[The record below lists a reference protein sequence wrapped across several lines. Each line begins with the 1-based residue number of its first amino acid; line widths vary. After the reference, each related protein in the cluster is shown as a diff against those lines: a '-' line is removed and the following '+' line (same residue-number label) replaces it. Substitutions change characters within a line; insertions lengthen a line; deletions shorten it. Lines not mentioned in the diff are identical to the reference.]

1 MSETI
6 IGNSSATQD
15 LLALMAA
22 IAPTEASVLITG
34 ESGAGKE
41 LVAQGI
47 HDKSNRSTQPFI
59 AVNCGAIPAQL
70 LEGELFGHKKGSF
83 TGAISDHIGRVQ
95 SADTGTLFLDEIG
108 DMPMAMQVKL
118 LRVLQEKVVVPVG
131 SNKPIKVDIRV
142 VAATHR
148 NLEEEIKEGRFR
160 ADLYYRINVVPL
172 CVAPLQ
178 ERREEVPALVE
189 HFAKSFATQ
198 KNSVV
203 TLDSKFL
210 MVMQAYDWPGNVR
223 ELSNMMHRL
232 SVLHPGQRLSIRDV
246 SPTMLP
252 VGMTE
257 LASDIVGDS
266 AVSEQ
271 PSLQDIMF
279 HDDTVKTQTP
289 DIDRAGPVAT
299 SAATEVSEEDREF
312 EAIIM
317 RAQGFDD
324 FRQQGQSLK
333 GILSDVEQD
342 IIQRALTETD
352 GNVSRCAKLLRMQRT
367 TLIER
372 IKKYDLKVVAA

>member
-1 MSETI
+1 VSETI
-6 IGNSSATQD
+6 IGNSAATQD
-15 LLALMAA
+15 LLTLIGA

-47 HDKSNRSTQPFI
+47 HDKSLRSARPFV
-59 AVNCGAIPAQL
+59 AVNCGAIPAEL
-70 LEGELFGHKKGSF
+70 LESELFGHKKGSF
-83 TGAISDHIGRVQ
+83 TGAISDHVGRVQ
-95 SADTGTLFLDEIG
+95 SAQAGTLFLDEIG

-131 SNKPIKVDIRV
+131 SNKPIHVDIRV

-148 NLEEEIKEGRFR
+148 NLEEEIKAGRFR
-160 ADLYYRINVVPL
+160 ADLYYRINVVPV
-172 CVAPLQ
+172 CVAPLR

-189 HFAKSFATQ
+189 HFAKIFAAD
-198 KNSVV
+198 KNT
-203 TLDSKFL
+203 TLVLDGKFL
-210 MVMQAYDWPGNVR
+210 RVMKAYDWPGNVR

-232 SVLHPGQRLSIRDV
+232 SVLHPGQRLSVQDV

-252 VGMTE
+252 VGMSE
-257 LASDIVGDS
+257 LACGVGDS
-266 AVSEQ
+266 EQ
-271 PSLQDIMF
+271 SSLLDMMFDDELPVAQSGDI
-279 HDDTVKTQTP
+279 Q
-289 DIDRAGPVAT
+289 RAGP
-299 SAATEVSEEDREF
+299 AASGPQEHLSEEDREF
-312 EAIIM
+312 ESIIM

-342 IIQRALTETD
+342 IIQRALSETD

>member
-1 MSETI
+1 VSETI
-6 IGNSSATQD
+6 IGNSAATQD
-15 LLALMAA
+15 LLTLIGA

-47 HDKSNRSTQPFI
+47 HDKSLRSAHPFV
-59 AVNCGAIPAQL
+59 AVNCGAIPAEL
-70 LEGELFGHKKGSF
+70 LESELFGHKKGSF
-83 TGAISDHIGRVQ
+83 TGAISDHVGRVQ
-95 SADTGTLFLDEIG
+95 SAHAGTLFLDEIG

-131 SNKPIKVDIRV
+131 SNKPIHVDIRV

-148 NLEEEIKEGRFR
+148 NLEEEIKAGRFR
-160 ADLYYRINVVPL
+160 ADLYYRINVVPV
-172 CVAPLQ
+172 CVAPLR

-189 HFAKSFATQ
+189 HFAKIFAAD
-198 KNSVV
+198 KNT
-203 TLDSKFL
+203 TLALDGKFL
-210 MVMQAYDWPGNVR
+210 RVMKAYDWPGNVR

-232 SVLHPGQRLSIRDV
+232 SVLHPGQRLSVQDV

-252 VGMTE
+252 VGMSE
-257 LASDIVGDS
+257 LACGVGDS
-266 AVSEQ
+266 EQ
-271 PSLQDIMF
+271 SSLLDMMFDDEPPVAQSADI
-279 HDDTVKTQTP
+279 Q
-289 DIDRAGPVAT
+289 RAGP
-299 SAATEVSEEDREF
+299 AASGPQEHLSEEDRDF
-312 EAIIM
+312 ESIIM

-342 IIQRALTETD
+342 IIQRALSETD

>member
-6 IGNSSATQD
+6 IGNSAATQD
-15 LLALMAA
+15 LLTLIGA

-47 HDKSNRSTQPFI
+47 HDKSLRSAHPFV
-59 AVNCGAIPAQL
+59 AVNCGAIPAEL
-70 LEGELFGHKKGSF
+70 LESELFGHKKGSF
-83 TGAISDHIGRVQ
+83 TGAISDHVGRVQ
-95 SADTGTLFLDEIG
+95 SAHAGTLFLDEIG

-131 SNKPIKVDIRV
+131 SNKPIHVDIRV

-148 NLEEEIKEGRFR
+148 NLEEEIKAGRFR
-160 ADLYYRINVVPL
+160 ADLYYRINVVPV
-172 CVAPLQ
+172 CVAPLR

-189 HFAKSFATQ
+189 HFAKIFAAD
-198 KNSVV
+198 KNTIL
-203 TLDSKFL
+203 TLDGKFL
-210 MVMQAYDWPGNVR
+210 RVMKAYDWPGNVR

-232 SVLHPGQRLSIRDV
+232 SVLHPGQRLSVQDV

-252 VGMTE
+252 VGMSE
-257 LASDIVGDS
+257 LACGVGDS
-266 AVSEQ
+266 EQ
-271 PSLQDIMF
+271 SSLLDMMFDDEPPVAQSADI
-279 HDDTVKTQTP
+279 Q
-289 DIDRAGPVAT
+289 RAGP
-299 SAATEVSEEDREF
+299 AASGPQEHLSEEDREF
-312 EAIIM
+312 ESIIM

-342 IIQRALTETD
+342 IIQRALSETD

>member
-6 IGNSSATQD
+6 IGNSAATQD
-15 LLALMAA
+15 LLTLIGA

-47 HDKSNRSTQPFI
+47 HDKSLRSAHPFV
-59 AVNCGAIPAQL
+59 AVNCGAIPAEL
-70 LEGELFGHKKGSF
+70 LESELFGHKKGSF
-83 TGAISDHIGRVQ
+83 TGAISDHVGRVQ
-95 SADTGTLFLDEIG
+95 SAHAGTLFLDEIG

-131 SNKPIKVDIRV
+131 SNKPIHVDIRV

-148 NLEEEIKEGRFR
+148 NLEEEIKAGRFR
-160 ADLYYRINVVPL
+160 ADLYYRINVVPV
-172 CVAPLQ
+172 CVAPLR

-189 HFAKSFATQ
+189 HFAKIFAAD
-198 KNSVV
+198 KNT
-203 TLDSKFL
+203 TLALDGKFL
-210 MVMQAYDWPGNVR
+210 RVMKAYDWPGNVR

-232 SVLHPGQRLSIRDV
+232 SVLHPGQRLSVQDV

-252 VGMTE
+252 VGMSE
-257 LASDIVGDS
+257 LACGVGDS
-266 AVSEQ
+266 EQ
-271 PSLQDIMF
+271 SSLLDMMFDDEPPVAQSADI
-279 HDDTVKTQTP
+279 Q
-289 DIDRAGPVAT
+289 RAGP
-299 SAATEVSEEDREF
+299 AASGPQEHLSEEDRDF
-312 EAIIM
+312 ESIIM

-342 IIQRALTETD
+342 IIQRALSETD

>member
-1 MSETI
+1 VSETI
-6 IGNSSATQD
+6 IGNSAATQD
-15 LLALMAA
+15 LLTLIGA

-47 HDKSNRSTQPFI
+47 HDKSLRSAHPFV
-59 AVNCGAIPAQL
+59 AVNCGAIPAEL
-70 LEGELFGHKKGSF
+70 LESELFGHKKGSF
-83 TGAISDHIGRVQ
+83 TGAISDHVGRVQ
-95 SADTGTLFLDEIG
+95 SAHAGTLFLDEIG

-131 SNKPIKVDIRV
+131 SNKPIHVDIRV

-148 NLEEEIKEGRFR
+148 NLEEEIKAGRFR
-160 ADLYYRINVVPL
+160 ADLYYRINVVPV
-172 CVAPLQ
+172 CVAPLR
-178 ERREEVPALVE
+178 ERREEVPALVA
-189 HFAKSFATQ
+189 HFAKIFAADKSTTL
-198 KNSVV
+198 
-203 TLDSKFL
+203 TLDGKFL
-210 MVMQAYDWPGNVR
+210 RVMKTYDWPGNVR
-223 ELSNMMHRL
+223 ELSNMIHRL
-232 SVLHPGQRLSIRDV
+232 SVLHPGQRLSVQDV

-252 VGMTE
+252 VGMSE
-257 LASDIVGDS
+257 LACGVGDS
-266 AVSEQ
+266 EQ
-271 PSLQDIMF
+271 SSLLDMMFDDEPPVAQSADI
-279 HDDTVKTQTP
+279 Q
-289 DIDRAGPVAT
+289 RAGP
-299 SAATEVSEEDREF
+299 AASGPQEHLSEEDREF
-312 EAIIM
+312 ESIIM

-342 IIQRALTETD
+342 IIQRALSETD

>member
-6 IGNSSATQD
+6 IGNSAATQD
-15 LLALMAA
+15 LLTLIGA

-47 HDKSNRSTQPFI
+47 HDKSLRSAHPFV
-59 AVNCGAIPAQL
+59 AVNCGAIPAEL
-70 LEGELFGHKKGSF
+70 LESELFGHKKGSF
-83 TGAISDHIGRVQ
+83 TGAISDHVGRVQ
-95 SADTGTLFLDEIG
+95 SAHAGTLFLDEIG

-131 SNKPIKVDIRV
+131 SNKPIHVDIRV
-142 VAATHR
+142 IAATHR
-148 NLEEEIKEGRFR
+148 NLEEEIKAGRFR
-160 ADLYYRINVVPL
+160 ADLYYRINVVPV
-172 CVAPLQ
+172 CVAPLR
-178 ERREEVPALVE
+178 ERREEVPALVA
-189 HFAKSFATQ
+189 HFAKIFAADKSTTL
-198 KNSVV
+198 
-203 TLDSKFL
+203 TLDGKFL
-210 MVMQAYDWPGNVR
+210 RVMKTYDWPGNVR
-223 ELSNMMHRL
+223 ELSNMIHRL
-232 SVLHPGQRLSIRDV
+232 SVLHPGQRLSVQDV

-252 VGMTE
+252 VGMSE
-257 LASDIVGDS
+257 LACGVGDS
-266 AVSEQ
+266 EQ
-271 PSLQDIMF
+271 SSLLDMMFDDEPPVAQSADI
-279 HDDTVKTQTP
+279 Q
-289 DIDRAGPVAT
+289 RAGP
-299 SAATEVSEEDREF
+299 AASGPQEHLSEEDRDF
-312 EAIIM
+312 ESIIM

-342 IIQRALTETD
+342 IIQRALSETD

>member
-1 MSETI
+1 VSETI
-6 IGNSSATQD
+6 IGNSPATQD
-15 LLALMAA
+15 LLALIGA

-47 HDKSNRSTQPFI
+47 HDKSLRNTQPFV
-59 AVNCGAIPAQL
+59 AVNCGAIPAEL
-70 LEGELFGHKKGSF
+70 LESELFGHKKGSF
-83 TGAISDHIGRVQ
+83 TGAISDHVGRVQ
-95 SADTGTLFLDEIG
+95 SAHTGTLFLDEIG

-148 NLEEEIKEGRFR
+148 NLEEEITAGRFR
-160 ADLYYRINVVPL
+160 ADLYYRINVVPG
-172 CVAPLQ
+172 CVAPLR

-189 HFAKSFATQ
+189 HFAKIFAAD
-198 KNSVV
+198 KNAVLI
-203 TLDSKFL
+203 LDSKFL
-210 MVMQAYDWPGNVR
+210 RVMKAYDWPGNVR

-232 SVLHPGQRLSIRDV
+232 SVLHPAQHLSIQDV
-246 SPTMLP
+246 APTMLP
-252 VGMTE
+252 AGMGDLACDVGE
-257 LASDIVGDS
+257 
-266 AVSEQ
+266 SEQ
-271 PSLQDIMF
+271 SSLLDMMF
-279 HDDTVKTQTP
+279 DDDALPASQSTDMQ
-289 DIDRAGPVAT
+289 RAGPVAT
-299 SAATEVSEEDREF
+299 GSQESLSEDDREF
-312 EAIIM
+312 ESIIM

>member
-6 IGNSSATQD
+6 IGNSAATQD
-15 LLALMAA
+15 LLTLIGA

-47 HDKSNRSTQPFI
+47 HDKSLRSAHPFV
-59 AVNCGAIPAQL
+59 AVNCGAIPAEL
-70 LEGELFGHKKGSF
+70 LESELFGHKKGSF
-83 TGAISDHIGRVQ
+83 TGAISDHVGRVQ
-95 SADTGTLFLDEIG
+95 SAQAGTLFLDEIG

-131 SNKPIKVDIRV
+131 SNKPIHVDIRV

-148 NLEEEIKEGRFR
+148 NLEEEIKAGRFR
-160 ADLYYRINVVPL
+160 ADLYYRINVVPV
-172 CVAPLQ
+172 CVAPLR

-189 HFAKSFATQ
+189 HFANIFAAD
-198 KNSVV
+198 KN
-203 TLDSKFL
+203 TILALDGKFL
-210 MVMQAYDWPGNVR
+210 RVMKAYDWPGNVR

-232 SVLHPGQRLSIRDV
+232 SVLHPGQRLSVQDV

-252 VGMTE
+252 VGMSE
-257 LASDIVGDS
+257 LACGVGDS
-266 AVSEQ
+266 EQ
-271 PSLQDIMF
+271 SSLLDMMFDDEPPVAQSADI
-279 HDDTVKTQTP
+279 Q
-289 DIDRAGPVAT
+289 RAGP
-299 SAATEVSEEDREF
+299 AASGPQEYLPEEDREF
-312 EAIIM
+312 ESIIM

-342 IIQRALTETD
+342 IIQRALSETD

>member
-6 IGNSSATQD
+6 IGNSAATQD
-15 LLALMAA
+15 LLTLIGA

-47 HDKSNRSTQPFI
+47 HDKSLRSAHPFV
-59 AVNCGAIPAQL
+59 AVNCGAIPAEL
-70 LEGELFGHKKGSF
+70 LESELFGHKKGSF
-83 TGAISDHIGRVQ
+83 TGAISDHVGRVQ
-95 SADTGTLFLDEIG
+95 SAHAGTLFLDEIG

-131 SNKPIKVDIRV
+131 SNKPIHVDIRV

-148 NLEEEIKEGRFR
+148 NLEEEIKAGRFR
-160 ADLYYRINVVPL
+160 ADLYYRINVVPV
-172 CVAPLQ
+172 CVAPLR

-189 HFAKSFATQ
+189 HFAKIFAAD
-198 KNSVV
+198 KNT
-203 TLDSKFL
+203 TLALDGKFL
-210 MVMQAYDWPGNVR
+210 RVMKAYDWPGNVR

-232 SVLHPGQRLSIRDV
+232 SVLHPGQRLSVQDV

-252 VGMTE
+252 VGMSE
-257 LASDIVGDS
+257 LACGVGDS
-266 AVSEQ
+266 EQ
-271 PSLQDIMF
+271 SSLLEMMFDDEPPVAQSADI
-279 HDDTVKTQTP
+279 Q
-289 DIDRAGPVAT
+289 RAGP
-299 SAATEVSEEDREF
+299 AASGPQEHLSEEDRDF
-312 EAIIM
+312 ESIIM

-342 IIQRALTETD
+342 IIQRALSETD

>member
-6 IGNSSATQD
+6 IGNSAATQD
-15 LLALMAA
+15 LLTLIGA

-47 HDKSNRSTQPFI
+47 HDKSLRSANPFV
-59 AVNCGAIPAQL
+59 AVNCGAIPAEL
-70 LEGELFGHKKGSF
+70 LESELFGHKKGSF
-83 TGAISDHIGRVQ
+83 TGAISDHVGRVQ
-95 SADTGTLFLDEIG
+95 SAQAGTLFLDEIG

-131 SNKPIKVDIRV
+131 SNKPIHVDIRV

-148 NLEEEIKEGRFR
+148 NLEEEIKAGRFR
-160 ADLYYRINVVPL
+160 ADLYYRINVVPV
-172 CVAPLQ
+172 CVAPLR

-189 HFAKSFATQ
+189 HFANIFAAD
-198 KNSVV
+198 KN
-203 TLDSKFL
+203 TILALDGKFL
-210 MVMQAYDWPGNVR
+210 RVMKAYDWPGNVR

-232 SVLHPGQRLSIRDV
+232 SVLHPGQRLSVQDV

-252 VGMTE
+252 VGMSE
-257 LASDIVGDS
+257 LACVVGDS
-266 AVSEQ
+266 EQ
-271 PSLQDIMF
+271 SSLLDMMFDDEPPVAQSADI
-279 HDDTVKTQTP
+279 Q
-289 DIDRAGPVAT
+289 RAGP
-299 SAATEVSEEDREF
+299 AASGPQEYLPEEDREF
-312 EAIIM
+312 ESIIM

-342 IIQRALTETD
+342 IIQRALSETD

>member
-1 MSETI
+1 VSETI
-6 IGNSSATQD
+6 IGNSAATQD
-15 LLALMAA
+15 LLTLIGA

-47 HDKSNRSTQPFI
+47 HDKSLRSARPFV
-59 AVNCGAIPAQL
+59 AVNCGAIPAEL
-70 LEGELFGHKKGSF
+70 LESELFGHKKGSF
-83 TGAISDHIGRVQ
+83 TGAISDHVGRVQ
-95 SADTGTLFLDEIG
+95 SAQAGTLFLDEIG

-131 SNKPIKVDIRV
+131 SNKPIHVDIRV

-148 NLEEEIKEGRFR
+148 NLEEEIKAGRFR
-160 ADLYYRINVVPL
+160 ADLYYRINVVPV
-172 CVAPLQ
+172 CVAPLR

-189 HFAKSFATQ
+189 HFAKIFAAD
-198 KNSVV
+198 KNT
-203 TLDSKFL
+203 TLVLDGKFL
-210 MVMQAYDWPGNVR
+210 RVMKAYDWPGNVR

-232 SVLHPGQRLSIRDV
+232 SVLHPGQRLSVQDV

-252 VGMTE
+252 VGMSE
-257 LASDIVGDS
+257 LACGVGDS
-266 AVSEQ
+266 EQ
-271 PSLQDIMF
+271 SSLLDMMFDDELPVAQSGDI
-279 HDDTVKTQTP
+279 Q
-289 DIDRAGPVAT
+289 RAGP
-299 SAATEVSEEDREF
+299 AAFGPQEHLSEEDREF
-312 EAIIM
+312 ESIIM

-342 IIQRALTETD
+342 IIQRALSETD

>member
-6 IGNSSATQD
+6 IGNSAATQD
-15 LLALMAA
+15 LLTLIGA

-47 HDKSNRSTQPFI
+47 HDKSLRSANPFV
-59 AVNCGAIPAQL
+59 AVNCGAIPAEL
-70 LEGELFGHKKGSF
+70 LESELFGHKKGSF
-83 TGAISDHIGRVQ
+83 TGAISDHVGRVQ
-95 SADTGTLFLDEIG
+95 SAQAGTLFLDEIG

-131 SNKPIKVDIRV
+131 SNKPIHVDIRV

-148 NLEEEIKEGRFR
+148 NLEEEIKAGRFR
-160 ADLYYRINVVPL
+160 ADLYYRINVVPV
-172 CVAPLQ
+172 CVAPLR

-189 HFAKSFATQ
+189 HFAKTFAAD
-198 KNSVV
+198 KN
-203 TLDSKFL
+203 TILALDGKFL
-210 MVMQAYDWPGNVR
+210 RVMKAYDWPGNVR

-232 SVLHPGQRLSIRDV
+232 SVLHPGQRLSVQDV

-252 VGMTE
+252 VGMSE
-257 LASDIVGDS
+257 LACGVGDS
-266 AVSEQ
+266 EQ
-271 PSLQDIMF
+271 SPLLDMMFDDEPPVAQSADI
-279 HDDTVKTQTP
+279 Q
-289 DIDRAGPVAT
+289 RAGP
-299 SAATEVSEEDREF
+299 AASGPQEHLPEEDREF
-312 EAIIM
+312 ESIIM

-342 IIQRALTETD
+342 IIQRALSETD

>member
-6 IGNSSATQD
+6 IGNSAATQD
-15 LLALMAA
+15 LLTLIGA

-47 HDKSNRSTQPFI
+47 HDKSLRSAHPFV
-59 AVNCGAIPAQL
+59 AVNCGAIPAEL
-70 LEGELFGHKKGSF
+70 LESELFGHKKGSF
-83 TGAISDHIGRVQ
+83 TGAISDHVGRVQ
-95 SADTGTLFLDEIG
+95 SAQAGTLFLDEIG

-131 SNKPIKVDIRV
+131 SNKPIHVDIRV

-148 NLEEEIKEGRFR
+148 NLEEEIKAGRFR
-160 ADLYYRINVVPL
+160 ADLYYRINVVPV
-172 CVAPLQ
+172 CVAPLR
-178 ERREEVPALVE
+178 ERREEVPALVA
-189 HFAKSFATQ
+189 HFAKIFAADKSTTL
-198 KNSVV
+198 
-203 TLDSKFL
+203 TLDGKFL
-210 MVMQAYDWPGNVR
+210 RVMKTYDWPGNVR
-223 ELSNMMHRL
+223 ELSNMIHRL
-232 SVLHPGQRLSIRDV
+232 SVLHPGQRLSVQDV

-252 VGMTE
+252 VGMSE
-257 LASDIVGDS
+257 LACGVGDS
-266 AVSEQ
+266 EQ
-271 PSLQDIMF
+271 SSLLDMMFDDEPPVAQSADI
-279 HDDTVKTQTP
+279 Q
-289 DIDRAGPVAT
+289 RAGP
-299 SAATEVSEEDREF
+299 AASGPQEHLSEEDREF
-312 EAIIM
+312 ESIIM

-342 IIQRALTETD
+342 IIQRALSETD

>member
-1 MSETI
+1 VSETI
-6 IGNSSATQD
+6 IGNSAATQD
-15 LLALMAA
+15 LLTLIGA

-47 HDKSNRSTQPFI
+47 HDKSLRSAHPFV
-59 AVNCGAIPAQL
+59 AVNCGAIPAEL
-70 LEGELFGHKKGSF
+70 LESQLFGHKKGSF
-83 TGAISDHIGRVQ
+83 TGAISDHVGRVQ
-95 SADTGTLFLDEIG
+95 SAQAGTLFLDEIG

-131 SNKPIKVDIRV
+131 SNKPIHVDIRV
-142 VAATHR
+142 IAATHR
-148 NLEEEIKEGRFR
+148 NLEEEIKAGRFR
-160 ADLYYRINVVPL
+160 ADLYYRINVVPV
-172 CVAPLQ
+172 CVAPLR

-189 HFAKSFATQ
+189 HFAKIFAAD
-198 KNSVV
+198 KNT
-203 TLDSKFL
+203 TLALDGKFL
-210 MVMQAYDWPGNVR
+210 RVMKAYDWPGNVR

-232 SVLHPGQRLSIRDV
+232 SVLHPGQRLSVQDV

-252 VGMTE
+252 VGMSE
-257 LASDIVGDS
+257 LACGVGDS
-266 AVSEQ
+266 EQ
-271 PSLQDIMF
+271 SSLLDMMFDDEPPVAQSADI
-279 HDDTVKTQTP
+279 Q
-289 DIDRAGPVAT
+289 RAGP
-299 SAATEVSEEDREF
+299 AASGPQEHLSEEDRDF
-312 EAIIM
+312 ESIIM

-342 IIQRALTETD
+342 IIQRALSETD

>member
-1 MSETI
+1 
-6 IGNSSATQD
+6 
-15 LLALMAA
+15 
-22 IAPTEASVLITG
+22 
-34 ESGAGKE
+34 
-41 LVAQGI
+41 
-47 HDKSNRSTQPFI
+47 
-59 AVNCGAIPAQL
+59 
-70 LEGELFGHKKGSF
+70 
-83 TGAISDHIGRVQ
+83 
-95 SADTGTLFLDEIG
+95 
-108 DMPMAMQVKL
+108 MAMQVKL

-189 HFAKSFATQ
+189 HFAKSFAAQ

-210 MVMQAYDWPGNVR
+210 RVMQAYDWPGNVR

-257 LASDIVGDS
+257 LASGIVGDS

-271 PSLQDIMF
+271 SSLQDIMF
-279 HDDTVKTQTP
+279 QDDTVKTQTP
-289 DIDRAGPVAT
+289 DVDRAGPVAT
-299 SAATEVSEEDREF
+299 SAATEVSKEDREF

>member
-1 MSETI
+1 VSETI
-6 IGNSSATQD
+6 IGNSAATQD
-15 LLALMAA
+15 LLTLIGA

-47 HDKSNRSTQPFI
+47 HDKSLRSARPFV
-59 AVNCGAIPAQL
+59 AVNCGAIPAEL
-70 LEGELFGHKKGSF
+70 LESELFGHKKGSF
-83 TGAISDHIGRVQ
+83 TGAISDHVGRVQ
-95 SADTGTLFLDEIG
+95 SAQAGTLFLDEIG

-131 SNKPIKVDIRV
+131 SNKPIHVDIRV

-148 NLEEEIKEGRFR
+148 NLEEEIKAGRFR
-160 ADLYYRINVVPL
+160 ADLYYRINVVPV
-172 CVAPLQ
+172 CVAPLR

-189 HFAKSFATQ
+189 HFAKIFAAD
-198 KNSVV
+198 KNT
-203 TLDSKFL
+203 TLVLDGKFL
-210 MVMQAYDWPGNVR
+210 RVMKAYDWPGNVR

-232 SVLHPGQRLSIRDV
+232 SVLHPGQRLSVQDV

-252 VGMTE
+252 VGMSE
-257 LASDIVGDS
+257 LACGVGDS
-266 AVSEQ
+266 EQ
-271 PSLQDIMF
+271 SSLLDMMFDDEPPVAQSGDI
-279 HDDTVKTQTP
+279 Q
-289 DIDRAGPVAT
+289 RAGP
-299 SAATEVSEEDREF
+299 AASGPQEHLSEEDREF
-312 EAIIM
+312 ESIIM

-342 IIQRALTETD
+342 IIQRALSETD

>member
-6 IGNSSATQD
+6 IGNSAATQD
-15 LLALMAA
+15 LLTLIGA

-47 HDKSNRSTQPFI
+47 HDKSLRSAHPFV
-59 AVNCGAIPAQL
+59 AVNYGAIPAEL
-70 LEGELFGHKKGSF
+70 LESELFGHKKGSF
-83 TGAISDHIGRVQ
+83 TGAISDHVGRVQ
-95 SADTGTLFLDEIG
+95 SAHAGTLFLDEIG

-131 SNKPIKVDIRV
+131 SNKPIHVDIRV

-148 NLEEEIKEGRFR
+148 NLEEEIKAGRFR
-160 ADLYYRINVVPL
+160 ADLYYRINVVPV
-172 CVAPLQ
+172 CVAPLR

-189 HFAKSFATQ
+189 HFAKIFAAD
-198 KNSVV
+198 KNT
-203 TLDSKFL
+203 TLVLDGKFL
-210 MVMQAYDWPGNVR
+210 RVMKAYDWPGNVR

-232 SVLHPGQRLSIRDV
+232 SVLHPGQRLSVQDV

-252 VGMTE
+252 VGMSE
-257 LASDIVGDS
+257 LACGVGDS
-266 AVSEQ
+266 EQ
-271 PSLQDIMF
+271 SSLLDMMFDDEPPVAQSADI
-279 HDDTVKTQTP
+279 Q
-289 DIDRAGPVAT
+289 RAGP
-299 SAATEVSEEDREF
+299 SASGPQEHLSEEDREF
-312 EAIIM
+312 ESIIM

-342 IIQRALTETD
+342 IIQRALSETD

>member
-6 IGNSSATQD
+6 IGNSAATQD
-15 LLALMAA
+15 LLTLIGA

-47 HDKSNRSTQPFI
+47 HDKSLRSARPFV
-59 AVNCGAIPAQL
+59 AVNCGAIPAEL
-70 LEGELFGHKKGSF
+70 LESELFGHKKGSF
-83 TGAISDHIGRVQ
+83 TGAISDHVGRVQ
-95 SADTGTLFLDEIG
+95 SAQAGTLFLDEIG

-131 SNKPIKVDIRV
+131 SNKPIHVDIRV

-148 NLEEEIKEGRFR
+148 NLEEEIKAGRFR
-160 ADLYYRINVVPL
+160 ADLYYRINVVPV
-172 CVAPLQ
+172 CVAPLR

-189 HFAKSFATQ
+189 HFAKIFAAD
-198 KNSVV
+198 KNT
-203 TLDSKFL
+203 TLALDGKFL
-210 MVMQAYDWPGNVR
+210 RVMKAYDWPGNVR

-232 SVLHPGQRLSIRDV
+232 SVLHPGQRLSVQDV

-252 VGMTE
+252 VGMSE
-257 LASDIVGDS
+257 LACGVGDS
-266 AVSEQ
+266 EQ
-271 PSLQDIMF
+271 SSLLDMMFDDELPVAQSGDI
-279 HDDTVKTQTP
+279 Q
-289 DIDRAGPVAT
+289 RAGP
-299 SAATEVSEEDREF
+299 AASGPQEHLSEEDREF
-312 EAIIM
+312 ESIIM

-342 IIQRALTETD
+342 IIQRALSETD

>member
-6 IGNSSATQD
+6 IGNSAATQD
-15 LLALMAA
+15 LLTLIGA

-47 HDKSNRSTQPFI
+47 HDKSLRSANPFV
-59 AVNCGAIPAQL
+59 AVNCGAIPAEL
-70 LEGELFGHKKGSF
+70 LESELFGHKKGSF
-83 TGAISDHIGRVQ
+83 TGAISDHVGRVQ
-95 SADTGTLFLDEIG
+95 SAQAGTLFLDEIG

-131 SNKPIKVDIRV
+131 SNKPIHVDIRV

-148 NLEEEIKEGRFR
+148 NLEEEIKAGRFR
-160 ADLYYRINVVPL
+160 ADLYYRINVVPV
-172 CVAPLQ
+172 CVAPLR

-189 HFAKSFATQ
+189 HFAKTFAAD
-198 KNSVV
+198 KN
-203 TLDSKFL
+203 TILALDGKFL
-210 MVMQAYDWPGNVR
+210 RVMKAYDWPGNVR

-232 SVLHPGQRLSIRDV
+232 SVLHPGQRLSVQDV

-252 VGMTE
+252 VGMSE
-257 LASDIVGDS
+257 LACGVGDS
-266 AVSEQ
+266 EQ
-271 PSLQDIMF
+271 SSLLDMMFDNEPPVAQSADI
-279 HDDTVKTQTP
+279 Q
-289 DIDRAGPVAT
+289 RAGP
-299 SAATEVSEEDREF
+299 AASGPQEYLPEEDREF
-312 EAIIM
+312 ESIIM

-342 IIQRALTETD
+342 IIQRALSETD

>member
-6 IGNSSATQD
+6 IGNSAATQD
-15 LLALMAA
+15 LLTLIGA

-47 HDKSNRSTQPFI
+47 HDKSLRSAHPFV
-59 AVNCGAIPAQL
+59 AVNCGAIPAEL
-70 LEGELFGHKKGSF
+70 LESELFGHKKGSF
-83 TGAISDHIGRVQ
+83 TGAISDHAGRVQ
-95 SADTGTLFLDEIG
+95 SAQAGTLFLDEIG

-131 SNKPIKVDIRV
+131 SNKPIHVDIRV

-148 NLEEEIKEGRFR
+148 NLEEEIKAGRFR
-160 ADLYYRINVVPL
+160 ADLYYRINVVPV
-172 CVAPLQ
+172 CVAPLR

-189 HFAKSFATQ
+189 HFAKIFAAD
-198 KNSVV
+198 KNT
-203 TLDSKFL
+203 TLALDGKFL
-210 MVMQAYDWPGNVR
+210 RVMKAYDWPGNVR

-232 SVLHPGQRLSIRDV
+232 SVLHPGQRLSVQDV

-252 VGMTE
+252 VGMSE
-257 LASDIVGDS
+257 LACGVGDS
-266 AVSEQ
+266 EQ
-271 PSLQDIMF
+271 SSLLDMMFDDEPPVAQSADI
-279 HDDTVKTQTP
+279 Q
-289 DIDRAGPVAT
+289 RAGP
-299 SAATEVSEEDREF
+299 AASGPQEHLSEEDRDF
-312 EAIIM
+312 ESIIM

-342 IIQRALTETD
+342 IIQRALSETD

>member
-6 IGNSSATQD
+6 IGNSAATQD
-15 LLALMAA
+15 LLTLIGA

-47 HDKSNRSTQPFI
+47 HDKSLRSARPFV
-59 AVNCGAIPAQL
+59 AVNCGAIPAEL
-70 LEGELFGHKKGSF
+70 LESELFGHKKGSF
-83 TGAISDHIGRVQ
+83 TGAISDHVGRVQ
-95 SADTGTLFLDEIG
+95 SAQAGTLFLDEIG

-131 SNKPIKVDIRV
+131 SNKPIHVDIRV

-148 NLEEEIKEGRFR
+148 NLEEEIKAGRFR
-160 ADLYYRINVVPL
+160 ADLYYRINVVPV
-172 CVAPLQ
+172 CVAPLR

-189 HFAKSFATQ
+189 HFAKIFAAD
-198 KNSVV
+198 KNT
-203 TLDSKFL
+203 TLVLDGKFL
-210 MVMQAYDWPGNVR
+210 RVMKAYDWPGNVR

-232 SVLHPGQRLSIRDV
+232 SVLHPGQRLSVQDV

-252 VGMTE
+252 VGMSE
-257 LASDIVGDS
+257 LACGVGDS
-266 AVSEQ
+266 EQ
-271 PSLQDIMF
+271 SSLLDMMFDDEPPVAQSGDI
-279 HDDTVKTQTP
+279 Q
-289 DIDRAGPVAT
+289 RAGP
-299 SAATEVSEEDREF
+299 AASGPQEHLSEEDREF
-312 EAIIM
+312 ESIIM

-342 IIQRALTETD
+342 IIQRALSETD

>member
-59 AVNCGAIPAQL
+59 AVNCGAIPAEL
-70 LEGELFGHKKGSF
+70 LESELFGHKKGSF

-189 HFAKSFATQ
+189 HFAKRFATQ

-203 TLDSKFL
+203 TLDNKFL
-210 MVMQAYDWPGNVR
+210 RVMQAYDWPGNVR
-223 ELSNMMHRL
+223 ELSNMIHRL

-271 PSLQDIMF
+271 SSLQDIMF

>member
-1 MSETI
+1 VSETI
-6 IGNSSATQD
+6 IGNSAATQD
-15 LLALMAA
+15 LLTLIGA

-47 HDKSNRSTQPFI
+47 HDKSLRSAHPFV
-59 AVNCGAIPAQL
+59 AVNCGAIPAEL
-70 LEGELFGHKKGSF
+70 LESELFGHKKGSF
-83 TGAISDHIGRVQ
+83 TGAISDHVGRVQ
-95 SADTGTLFLDEIG
+95 SAHAGTLFLDEIG

-131 SNKPIKVDIRV
+131 SNKPIHVDIRV

-148 NLEEEIKEGRFR
+148 NLEEEIKAGRFR
-160 ADLYYRINVVPL
+160 ADLYYRINVVPV
-172 CVAPLQ
+172 CVAPLR

-189 HFAKSFATQ
+189 HFAKIFAAD
-198 KNSVV
+198 KNT
-203 TLDSKFL
+203 TLALDGKFL
-210 MVMQAYDWPGNVR
+210 RVMKAYDWPGNVR
-223 ELSNMMHRL
+223 ELSNMIHRL
-232 SVLHPGQRLSIRDV
+232 SVLHPGQRLSVQDV

-252 VGMTE
+252 VGMSE
-257 LASDIVGDS
+257 LACGVGDS
-266 AVSEQ
+266 EQ
-271 PSLQDIMF
+271 SSLLDMMFDDEPPVAQSADI
-279 HDDTVKTQTP
+279 Q
-289 DIDRAGPVAT
+289 RAGP
-299 SAATEVSEEDREF
+299 AASGPQEHLSEEDRDF
-312 EAIIM
+312 ESIIM

-342 IIQRALTETD
+342 IIQRALSETD

>member
-6 IGNSSATQD
+6 IGNSAATQD
-15 LLALMAA
+15 LLTLIGA

-47 HDKSNRSTQPFI
+47 HDKSLRSAHPFV
-59 AVNCGAIPAQL
+59 AVNCGAIPAEL
-70 LEGELFGHKKGSF
+70 LESELFGHKKGSF
-83 TGAISDHIGRVQ
+83 TGAISDHVGRVQ
-95 SADTGTLFLDEIG
+95 SAHAGTLFLDEIG

-131 SNKPIKVDIRV
+131 SNKPIHVDIRV

-148 NLEEEIKEGRFR
+148 NLEEEIKAGRFR
-160 ADLYYRINVVPL
+160 ADLYYRINVVPV
-172 CVAPLQ
+172 CVAPLR

-189 HFAKSFATQ
+189 HFAKTFAAD
-198 KNSVV
+198 KN
-203 TLDSKFL
+203 TILALDGKFL
-210 MVMQAYDWPGNVR
+210 RVMKAYDWPGNVR

-232 SVLHPGQRLSIRDV
+232 SVLHPGQRLSVQDV

-252 VGMTE
+252 VGMSE
-257 LASDIVGDS
+257 LACGVGDS
-266 AVSEQ
+266 EQ
-271 PSLQDIMF
+271 SSLLDMMFDDEPPVAQSADI
-279 HDDTVKTQTP
+279 Q
-289 DIDRAGPVAT
+289 RAGP
-299 SAATEVSEEDREF
+299 AASGPQEHLSEEDRDF
-312 EAIIM
+312 ESIIM

-342 IIQRALTETD
+342 IIQRALSETD

>member
-6 IGNSSATQD
+6 IGNSAATQD
-15 LLALMAA
+15 LLTLIGA

-47 HDKSNRSTQPFI
+47 HDKSLRSAHPFV
-59 AVNCGAIPAQL
+59 AVNCGAIPAEL
-70 LEGELFGHKKGSF
+70 LESELFGHKKGSF
-83 TGAISDHIGRVQ
+83 TGAISDHVGRVQ
-95 SADTGTLFLDEIG
+95 SAQAGTLFLDEIG

-131 SNKPIKVDIRV
+131 SNKPIHVDIRV

-148 NLEEEIKEGRFR
+148 NLEEEIKAGRFR
-160 ADLYYRINVVPL
+160 ADLYYRINVVPV
-172 CVAPLQ
+172 CVAPLR

-189 HFAKSFATQ
+189 HFAKIFAAD
-198 KNSVV
+198 KNT
-203 TLDSKFL
+203 TLALDGKFL
-210 MVMQAYDWPGNVR
+210 RVMKAYDWPGNVR

-232 SVLHPGQRLSIRDV
+232 SVLHPGQRLSVQDV

-252 VGMTE
+252 VGMSE
-257 LASDIVGDS
+257 LACGVGDS
-266 AVSEQ
+266 EQ
-271 PSLQDIMF
+271 SSLLDMMFDDELPVAQSGDI
-279 HDDTVKTQTP
+279 Q
-289 DIDRAGPVAT
+289 RAGP
-299 SAATEVSEEDREF
+299 AASGPQEHLSEEDREF
-312 EAIIM
+312 ESIIM

-342 IIQRALTETD
+342 IIQRALSETD

>member
-6 IGNSSATQD
+6 IGNSAATQD
-15 LLALMAA
+15 LLTLIGA

-47 HDKSNRSTQPFI
+47 HDKSLRSAHPFV
-59 AVNCGAIPAQL
+59 AVNCGAIPAEL
-70 LEGELFGHKKGSF
+70 LESELFGHKKGSF
-83 TGAISDHIGRVQ
+83 TGAISDHVGRVQ
-95 SADTGTLFLDEIG
+95 SAHAGTLFLDEIG

-131 SNKPIKVDIRV
+131 SNKPIHVDIRV

-148 NLEEEIKEGRFR
+148 NLEEEIKAGRFR
-160 ADLYYRINVVPL
+160 ADLYYRINVVPV
-172 CVAPLQ
+172 CVVPLR

-189 HFAKSFATQ
+189 HFAKIFAAD
-198 KNSVV
+198 KNT
-203 TLDSKFL
+203 TLALDGKFL
-210 MVMQAYDWPGNVR
+210 RVMKAYDWPGNVR

-232 SVLHPGQRLSIRDV
+232 SVLHPGQRLSVQDV

-252 VGMTE
+252 VGMSE
-257 LASDIVGDS
+257 LACGVGDS
-266 AVSEQ
+266 EQ
-271 PSLQDIMF
+271 SSLLDMMFDDEPPVAQSADI
-279 HDDTVKTQTP
+279 Q
-289 DIDRAGPVAT
+289 RAGP
-299 SAATEVSEEDREF
+299 AASGPQEHLSEADREF
-312 EAIIM
+312 ESIIM

-342 IIQRALTETD
+342 IIQRALSETD

>member
-6 IGNSSATQD
+6 IGNSAATQE
-15 LLALMAA
+15 LLTLIGA

-47 HDKSNRSTQPFI
+47 HDESLRSAHPFV
-59 AVNCGAIPAQL
+59 AVNCGAIPAEL
-70 LEGELFGHKKGSF
+70 LESELFGHKKGSF
-83 TGAISDHIGRVQ
+83 TGAISDHVGRVQ
-95 SADTGTLFLDEIG
+95 TAHAGTLFLDEIG

-131 SNKPIKVDIRV
+131 SNKPIHVDIRV

-148 NLEEEIKEGRFR
+148 NLEEEIKAGRFR
-160 ADLYYRINVVPL
+160 ADLYYRINVVPV
-172 CVAPLQ
+172 CVAPLR
-178 ERREEVPALVE
+178 ERREEVPALVA
-189 HFAKSFATQ
+189 HFAKIFAADKSTTL
-198 KNSVV
+198 
-203 TLDSKFL
+203 TLDGKFL
-210 MVMQAYDWPGNVR
+210 RVMKAYDWPGNVR
-223 ELSNMMHRL
+223 ELSNMIHRL
-232 SVLHPGQRLSIRDV
+232 SVLHPGQRLSVQDV

-252 VGMTE
+252 VGMNE
-257 LASDIVGDS
+257 LACDVGDS
-266 AVSEQ
+266 EQ
-271 PSLQDIMF
+271 SSLLDMMF
-279 HDDTVKTQTP
+279 DDEPPVAQSAN
-289 DIDRAGPVAT
+289 IQRAGPVA
-299 SAATEVSEEDREF
+299 SGPQEHLLEEDREF
-312 EAIIM
+312 ESIIM

-342 IIQRALTETD
+342 IIQRALSETD

>member
-6 IGNSSATQD
+6 IGNSAATQD
-15 LLALMAA
+15 LLTLIGA

-47 HDKSNRSTQPFI
+47 HDKSLRSAHPFV
-59 AVNCGAIPAQL
+59 AVNCGAIPAEL
-70 LEGELFGHKKGSF
+70 LESELFGHKKGSF
-83 TGAISDHIGRVQ
+83 TGAISDHVGRVQ
-95 SADTGTLFLDEIG
+95 SAQAGTLFLDEIG

-131 SNKPIKVDIRV
+131 SNKPIHVDIRV

-148 NLEEEIKEGRFR
+148 NLEEEIKAGRFR
-160 ADLYYRINVVPL
+160 ADLYYRINVVPV
-172 CVAPLQ
+172 CVAPLR

-189 HFAKSFATQ
+189 HFAKIFAAD
-198 KNSVV
+198 KNT
-203 TLDSKFL
+203 TLALDGKFL
-210 MVMQAYDWPGNVR
+210 RVMKAYDWPGNVR

-232 SVLHPGQRLSIRDV
+232 SVLHPGQRLSVQDV

-252 VGMTE
+252 VGMSE
-257 LASDIVGDS
+257 LACVVGDS
-266 AVSEQ
+266 EQ
-271 PSLQDIMF
+271 SSLLDMMFDDEPPVAQSADI
-279 HDDTVKTQTP
+279 Q
-289 DIDRAGPVAT
+289 RAGP
-299 SAATEVSEEDREF
+299 AASGPQEYLPEEDREF
-312 EAIIM
+312 ESIIM

-342 IIQRALTETD
+342 IIQRALSETD

>member
-6 IGNSSATQD
+6 IGNSAATQD
-15 LLALMAA
+15 LLTLIGA

-47 HDKSNRSTQPFI
+47 HDKSLRSAHPFV
-59 AVNCGAIPAQL
+59 AVNCGAIPAEL
-70 LEGELFGHKKGSF
+70 LESELFGHKKGSF
-83 TGAISDHIGRVQ
+83 TGAISDHVGRVQ
-95 SADTGTLFLDEIG
+95 SAQAGTLFLDEIG

-131 SNKPIKVDIRV
+131 SNKPIHVDIRV

-148 NLEEEIKEGRFR
+148 NLEEEIKAGRFR
-160 ADLYYRINVVPL
+160 ADLYYRINVVPV
-172 CVAPLQ
+172 CVAPLR

-189 HFAKSFATQ
+189 HFAKIFAAD
-198 KNSVV
+198 KNT
-203 TLDSKFL
+203 TLALDGKFL
-210 MVMQAYDWPGNVR
+210 RVMKAYDWPGNVR

-232 SVLHPGQRLSIRDV
+232 SVLHPGQRLSVQDV

-252 VGMTE
+252 VGMSE
-257 LASDIVGDS
+257 LACGVGDS
-266 AVSEQ
+266 EQ
-271 PSLQDIMF
+271 SSLLDMMFDDEPPVAQSADI
-279 HDDTVKTQTP
+279 Q
-289 DIDRAGPVAT
+289 RAGP
-299 SAATEVSEEDREF
+299 AASGPQEHLSEEDREF
-312 EAIIM
+312 ESIIM

-342 IIQRALTETD
+342 IIQRALSETD